1 MGGLGIA
8 SPCKNA
14 EGYPQPGLNNTQHP
28 HPVHCKP
35 DATTSAVRCLS
46 GGPVTIAGTAGHDKP
61 ETPVT
66 MPESAVTIIRNDRS
80 RSAGIRTLTCIH
92 PAHAGLPT
100 NSSPLRVQRDLGS
113 MSEHCTGTAKCPEPL
128 CCRPVLPPCRRHP
141 ASPRRTLLPLHRSYG
156 LMRQTC
162 CPPSGFGSGL
172 AQKVFAGC
180 CQPLLGTGP
189 SRRYLCQSF
198 PTCLDLYSGC
208 SQGARA
214 RYFPQDIGLPREWS
228 GSARRGS
235 PTATSVGTTFRSCSH
250 LLMFRPT
257 GLLATP
263 VAPTSR
269 LSTLSSRGF
278 YIRAYQS
285 SLPHSAADMLSVQNR
300 AIDGRRTFT
309 SQDWQPCRLL
319 PTQL

>member
-1 MGGLGIA
+1 
-8 SPCKNA
+8 
-14 EGYPQPGLNNTQHP
+14 
-28 HPVHCKP
+28 
-35 DATTSAVRCLS
+35 
-46 GGPVTIAGTAGHDKP
+46 
-61 ETPVT
+61 
-66 MPESAVTIIRNDRS
+66 MPS
-80 RSAGIRTLTCIH
+80 
-92 PAHAGLPT
+92 
-100 NSSPLRVQRDLGS
+100 LRL
-113 MSEHCTGTAKCPEPL
+113 
-128 CCRPVLPPCRRHP
+128 
-141 ASPRRTLLPLHRSYG
+141 
-156 LMRQTC
+156 RQC
-162 CPPSGFGSGL
+162 L

-189 SRRYLCQSF
+189 SRRYLCQSV
-198 PTCLDLYSGC
+198 PACLDPYSGC

-214 RYFPQDIGLPREWS
+214 RYFPQDIGLPRKWS

-269 LSTLSSRGF
+269 LSALGSRGF

-319 PTQL
+319 PTNRSIAWPSTR

>member
-1 MGGLGIA
+1 MCFHA
-8 SPCKNA
+8 RFRSP
-14 EGYPQPGLNNTQHP
+14 
-28 HPVHCKP
+28 
-35 DATTSAVRCLS
+35 
-46 GGPVTIAGTAGHDKP
+46 GTAARP
-61 ETPVT
+61 ENT
-66 MPESAVTIIRNDRS
+66 ESRLITA
-80 RSAGIRTLTCIH
+80 
-92 PAHAGLPT
+92 
-100 NSSPLRVQRDLGS
+100 SSVS
-113 MSEHCTGTAKCPEPL
+113 
-128 CCRPVLPPCRRHP
+128 
-141 ASPRRTLLPLHRSYG
+141 SYG

-162 CPPSGFGSGL
+162 CPPSGFGNGL

-198 PTCLDLYSGC
+198 PACLDPCSGC

-214 RYFPQDIGLPREWS
+214 RYFPQDIGLPRKWS

-269 LSTLSSRGF
+269 LSALGSRGF

-300 AIDGRRTFT
+300 AIDGRRTST
-309 SQDWQPCRLL
+309 SQDWQP
-319 PTQL
+319 

>member
-1 MGGLGIA
+1 M
-8 SPCKNA
+8 
-14 EGYPQPGLNNTQHP
+14 
-28 HPVHCKP
+28 
-35 DATTSAVRCLS
+35 
-46 GGPVTIAGTAGHDKP
+46 
-61 ETPVT
+61 
-66 MPESAVTIIRNDRS
+66 
-80 RSAGIRTLTCIH
+80 
-92 PAHAGLPT
+92 
-100 NSSPLRVQRDLGS
+100 QRDLGS
-113 MSEHCTGTAKCPEPL
+113 VSEHCTGTAKCPEPL
-128 CCRPVLPPCRRHP
+128 CCRPVLPPCRRRP

-162 CPPSGFGSGL
+162 CPPSGFGNSL

-180 CQPLLGTGP
+180 CQPLQGTGP

-198 PTCLDLYSGC
+198 PACLDPCSGC

-214 RYFPQDIGLPREWS
+214 RYFPQDIGLPRKWS

-263 VAPTSR
+263 VAPTLR
-269 LSTLSSRGF
+269 LSALGSRGF

-319 PTQL
+319 PTRRSRRACTRRCVRAPDRPCGGGSGAPSGRWS